1 MNNKK
6 IKVLYLSFYSL
17 IVRRYGINNYVTRKQ
32 LYCELGKH
40 FIVPKFL
47 RMNVIEELIDSNM
60 IKKED
65 RENFIVL
72 YNNPY
77 YEELKCLSLIP
88 R

>member
-1 MNNKK
+1 
-6 IKVLYLSFYSL
+6 
-17 IVRRYGINNYVTRKQ
+17 
-32 LYCELGKH
+32 
-40 FIVPKFL
+40 
-47 RMNVIEELIDSNM
+47 MNVIEELIESEM